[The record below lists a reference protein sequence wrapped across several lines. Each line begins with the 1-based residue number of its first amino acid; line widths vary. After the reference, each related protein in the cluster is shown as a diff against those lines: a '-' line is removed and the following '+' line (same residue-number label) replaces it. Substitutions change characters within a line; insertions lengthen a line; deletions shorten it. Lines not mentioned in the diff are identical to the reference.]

1 MAVDAKLVQEL
12 RKDTGAG
19 MMDCKAAL
27 TECEGDLDKA
37 KKVLREKGI
46 AKAEK
51 RLGRDVKEGLIDAY
65 IHGGGRVGVLVELN
79 CETDFVAKTDDF
91 KKLAHEIAMQV
102 AASAPEYV
110 SPEDVPANLLEEEK
124 SIYRKQALDEG
135 KPEKILDKIIEGKV
149 AKFYERVCLV
159 DQPYIRDDSRKIK
172 DLITETIAKTG
183 ENIRVK
189 RFARFSLAEK

>member
-27 TECEGDLDKA
+27 TECGGDLDKA
-37 KKVLREKGI
+37 KKALREKGI

-102 AASAPEYV
+102 AASVPEYV
-110 SPEDVPANLLEEEK
+110 SAEDVPANIMEEER

-149 AKFYERVCLV
+149 AKYYERVCLV
-159 DQPYIRDDSRKIK
+159 EQPYIRDDSRKIK
-172 DLITETIAKTG
+172 DLITEAIAKTG

-189 RFARFSLAEK
+189 RFARFSLAEN